1 MGSWTANIE
10 GDMMNAPKLLT
21 PQQYR
26 ECPYTAHSFKSIVVR
41 GLGALFTIAKSSTSS
56 YMAKP

>member
-10 GDMMNAPKLLT
+10 GDMMNAPRLLT

-41 GLGALFTIAKSSTSS
+41 GLGALFTIAKSST
-56 YMAKP
+56 